1 MVQAEHT
8 PTAISFDVF
17 FYHDYGTYFLNGVN
31 FHLNYTLTFHYS
43 KFNLVR
49 KNFGSSSYWVPENIH
64 NYLAETYGDMVH
76 PQGKISC
83 THRVFQSTQVEI
95 LWTLNSIILI
105 EMLKILHSNNVDKGT
120 YLVKLLSEKKYK
132 KFAPEPKIMK
142 AFNKTLE
149 KISQINS

>member
-1 MVQAEHT
+1 M
-8 PTAISFDVF
+8 
-17 FYHDYGTYFLNGVN
+17 
-31 FHLNYTLTFHYS
+31 
-43 KFNLVR
+43 R

-64 NYLAETYGDMVH
+64 NYLAETYGEEWSVPREKYLVH
-76 PQGKISC
+76 IESPIHAS
-83 THRVFQSTQVEI
+83 RD
-95 LWTLNSIILI
+95 TLDFKFHILI